1 MKVQIEPHA
10 LERAEERGTN
20 SAEIQDVLENGTEI
34 TARGQRKG
42 KARVFDFKQKR
53 LGKYYEHKRVE
64 VIYVEE
70 NNQIVTVTV
79 YVFYGEWKA

>member
-1 MKVQIEPHA
+1 VKIQIESHT
-10 LERAEERGTN
+10 LERAEERGAT
-20 SAEIQDVLENGTEI
+20 SAEIQDTLEHGLEI
-34 TARGQRKG
+34 PARGTRKG
-42 KARVFDFKQKR
+42 KAKVFDFKKKR
-53 LGKYYEHKRVE
+53 LGKYYEQKRVE